1 MIAPNAIIGG
11 DRVCR
16 IHHDLLTT
24 DHGMKVR
31 GKKIN
36 KKSRRRQTGRTSKTK
51 EWKRKHKRSPK
62 FTGIPHNRLPLAS
75 QNQTQGT
82 CHILVSPA
90 KIKFSTLT
98 IYINHTHPVGKPL
111 FLFFHSPLC
120 NLTIPGSP
128 SFLVGGQANR
138 SMILIRVRR

>member
-31 GKKIN
+31 GARGKKIN
-36 KKSRRRQTGRTSKTK
+36 KKSRRRQTCRTSKTK

-98 IYINHTHPVGKPL
+98 IYINHTQWVNPYSFSSIL
-111 FLFFHSPLC
+111 HSV
-120 NLTIPGSP
+120 TSP
-128 SFLVGGQANR
+128 SLGLLHFLSAGKRIAP
-138 SMILIRVRR
+138 